1 MDETISY
8 FAVTNARP
16 PHRQFGL
23 YQSDRL
29 QHVYVIGKTGTG
41 KSTLLETLIAQ
52 DIAHGRGVILL
63 DPHGDLASRIAAGVP
78 KTEQHRLIYM
88 DTAGAAGRFG
98 YNPLKHVAEP
108 LIPLAVS
115 GLLEAFRHHFG
126 EKAWGPRMEHI
137 FRNVLYTLL
146 ERGDATLPDV
156 LWMLSDKA
164 YRQTVV
170 AGVRNPQ
177 VRYFFEHEF
186 SKLWGRTLADAVAPI
201 QNKVGAFLT
210 DPRLVATLV
219 DFQTPVSFRA
229 AMDEQAI
236 VLVNLARG
244 ILGSDTSDLL
254 GSLLTSTISLAALSR
269 QSLPSEKRMPAF
281 LYLDEFEH
289 FLTPATADLL
299 SVVRKVGLSVTLA
312 NQYLAQLPDG
322 TRAAILGNVGTLICF
337 RVGPEDAALL
347 SRQFGNDFMPS
358 EFQDL
363 ANHDVLVQMMMRG
376 EMSRGFSATTRGFLT
391 SFAHSSTATIRS

>member
-1 MDETISY
+1 MDSAISY
-8 FAVTNARP
+8 FAITNARP
-16 PHRQFGL
+16 PHRPFGL
-23 YQSDRL
+23 CQADRL
-29 QHVYVIGKTGTG
+29 QHAYIIGKTGTG
-41 KSTLLETLIAQ
+41 KSTLLETLIRQ
-52 DIAHGRGVILL
+52 DIVHGRGVILL
-63 DPHGDLASRIAAGVP
+63 DPHGDLAARIATSVP
-78 KTEQHRLIYM
+78 NTEQHRLIYM
-88 DTAGAAGRFG
+88 DIAGAAGRFG
-98 YNPLKHVAEP
+98 YNPLKQVAEP

-115 GLLEAFRHHFG
+115 GLLEAFHHHFG

-137 FRNVLYTLL
+137 FRNVLYALL

-156 LWMLSDKA
+156 LWLLSDKA
-164 YRQTVV
+164 FRQTVV

-177 VRYFFEHEF
+177 VRYFFQHEF
-186 SKLWGRTLADAVAPI
+186 SKLWGRTLSDAVAPI

-219 DFQTPVSFRA
+219 DFDMPVSFRA
-229 AMDEQAI
+229 AMDDQAI

-244 ILGSDTSDLL
+244 VMGSDTSDLL

-269 QSLPSEKRMPAF
+269 QTLPPEKRVPAF

-322 TRAAILGNVGTLICF
+322 TRASILGNVGTFICF
-337 RVGPEDAALL
+337 RVGPEDAVLL
-347 SRQFGNDFMPS
+347 SRQFGEDFIPS
-358 EFQDL
+358 EFQTL
-363 ANHDVLVQMMMRG
+363 ANHDVLVQMMVHG
-376 EMSRGFSATTRGFLT
+376 EMSRGFSAQ
-391 SFAHSSTATIRS
+391 TIHLFPFYSGNP

>member
-1 MDETISY
+1 MDAAISY

-16 PHRQFGL
+16 PHRPFGL

-29 QHVYVIGKTGTG
+29 QHVYAIGKTGTG

-52 DIAHGRGVILL
+52 DVAHGRGVILL
-63 DPHGDLASRIAAGVP
+63 DPHGDLAERIAAGVP
-78 KTEQHRLIYM
+78 EAERHRLIYM
-88 DTAGAAGRFG
+88 DIAGAPGRFG

-137 FRNVLYTLL
+137 FRNVLYALL

-170 AGVRNPQ
+170 AGVRNRQ
-177 VRYFFEHEF
+177 VSYFFEHEF

-254 GSLLTSTISLAALSR
+254 GSLLTSTISLAAMSR
-269 QSLPSEKRMPAF
+269 QSLPSDKRVPAF

-322 TRAAILGNVGTLICF
+322 TRAAIMGNVGTLICF
-337 RVGPEDAALL
+337 RVRPEDAMLL

-363 ANHDVLVQMMMRG
+363 ANHDVLVQMMIWG
-376 EMSRGFSATTRGFLT
+376 EMRRGFSATTLR
-391 SFAHSSTATIRS
+391 HSSSDLAN